1 MKGKELA
8 RGAHMAVTERG
19 LRETSTGTHLT
30 KAEVGDTSTIGMWS
44 PALFD

>member
-8 RGAHMAVTERG
+8 RGAHMAVSECG

-30 KAEVGDTSTIGMWS
+30 VAEVGDTSTIGMRS
-44 PALFD
+44 LALLD